1 MGRVMDRGHPVL
13 PKAGRRLRLHLA
25 VATILLALSQTGCI
39 GVGLTALGAGLG
51 VGVGTAT
58 SYTLNGFAY
67 RTFAAP
73 LPKVERA
80 TLLALRNMGIQFE
93 EREATEQG
101 ALIRATGNQRS
112 IRIRLERVTTKTTRV
127 RTVVR
132 INTVLMDRATATE
145 IIIDPND
152 SKDDRIEDHRGG
164 CTATRPVRLE
174 RALALM
180 AVLALYGRARR
191 RRRTR

>member
-1 MGRVMDRGHPVL
+1 MDRGHPIL
-13 PKAGRRLRLHLA
+13 RKAGRRLRIHLA

-39 GVGLTALGAGLG
+39 GVGLTVLGAGLG
-51 VGVGTAT
+51 VGAGTAT
-58 SYTLNGFAY
+58 SYTLNGYAY

-101 ALIRATGNQRS
+101 ALIRATGNERS
-112 IRIRLERVTTKTTRV
+112 IQVRLEEVTSKTTRV

-145 IIIDPND
+145 IIIQT
-152 SKDDRIEDHRGG
+152 E
-164 CTATRPVRLE
+164 E
-174 RALALM
+174 ALASPS
-180 AVLALYGRARR
+180 LARN
-191 RRRTR
+191 